1 MSLLDD
7 DTLQMYVQE
16 SLDHLGAIE
25 QDLLTI
31 EAAGAAIDAERVN
44 KVFRAA
50 HSIKGGAGF
59 LGLHTVNE
67 LAHKL
72 ENVLGLVRGGEM
84 VPTPELVNVLLRGF
98 DKLRELMEAVDTS
111 NDADIAEHTVALE
124 GLTTALLPEERKA
137 TVARQHVVALPGGR
151 AAFEV
156 SAFELAEARKGGKQ
170 LYLLEIDLVRDVERR
185 GATPLEVIRELD
197 DGGTIVDCRVDLA
210 AAGTLADPPAEVVL
224 PFFVLYATIV
234 APEIFP
240 TVFELPAERV
250 HPLSDAQVRE
260 VPPPAAQP
268 PKPAP
273 PAPAPQAAPK
283 PPPAAAMPRT
293 AAPGHQPEAS
303 LRVQVRLL
311 DNLMTLAGELVLG
324 RNQLVQALGTGD
336 QRSLEVVTQ
345 HLDLITSELQEAIML
360 TRMQP
365 VGNILNKFPRVVRDL
380 SQKLAKEVELT
391 LEGAEVELD
400 KTIIE
405 GLSDPLTHLVR
416 NAVDHGIEAP
426 SVRVAA
432 GKPAQGTVALRAYH
446 AAGQVLIEITDDGK
460 GLDGDKLAEAAVT
473 KGLLT
478 AEHVRTLSAKE
489 RVHLIFLPGF
499 STATQ
504 VTDVSGRGVGMD
516 VVRTN
521 LDTLGGVVE
530 IDSEV
535 GRGSTIRIKL
545 PLTLAIIPSQV
556 VTCCGQRFAIPQVN
570 MDELL
575 RIPAAQVQ
583 KRLEVVGS
591 AEVVRLRGQLL
602 PLVRLSEVLGMDAT
616 FVDPETGERRP
627 DRRSRLADRRSRTSP
642 LQYTDGAAEAVAE
655 AAAANEA
662 RRTDLDRRYRACS
675 AMNVVVA
682 STGVFRYGLV
692 VDELLDAEEIVV
704 KPLGRHL
711 KQCAG
716 YAGATIMGNGQVAL
730 ILDVTGLAQRAR
742 LASVAGTDRAA
753 QVAREASAGGDERLS
768 DTLLMFRNAPD
779 EQFAAPL
786 ERVQRIEQIRPEQV
800 ETVAG
805 RRVMQHKG
813 GTLPL
818 YCVEDV
824 TPVRSRAP
832 DARLM
837 VLVLAG
843 ARGEVGLLV
852 AGHLDSYH
860 GEAAVDRTALRL
872 PGIAGTLVIAG
883 VTTLVLDLDEFLRRA
898 GSGPPVET
906 ARAAPVQ
913 AN

>member
-1 MSLLDD
+1 
-7 DTLQMYVQE
+7 
-16 SLDHLGAIE
+16 
-25 QDLLTI
+25 
-31 EAAGAAIDAERVN
+31 
-44 KVFRAA
+44 
-50 HSIKGGAGF
+50 
-59 LGLHTVNE
+59 
-67 LAHKL
+67 
-72 ENVLGLVRGGEM
+72 
-84 VPTPELVNVLLRGF
+84 
-98 DKLRELMEAVDTS
+98 
-111 NDADIAEHTVALE
+111 
-124 GLTTALLPEERKA
+124 
-137 TVARQHVVALPGGR
+137 
-151 AAFEV
+151 
-156 SAFELAEARKGGKQ
+156 
-170 LYLLEIDLVRDVERR
+170 
-185 GATPLEVIRELD
+185 
-197 DGGTIVDCRVDLA
+197 
-210 AAGTLADPPAEVVL
+210 
-224 PFFVLYATIV
+224 
-234 APEIFP
+234 
-240 TVFELPAERV
+240 
-250 HPLSDAQVRE
+250 
-260 VPPPAAQP
+260 
-268 PKPAP
+268 
-273 PAPAPQAAPK
+273 
-283 PPPAAAMPRT
+283 MPRK

-345 HLDLITSELQEAIML
+345 RLDLITSELQEAIML

-380 SQKLAKEVELT
+380 SQKLAKEVELS

-416 NAVDHGIEAP
+416 NAVDHGIEVP

-432 GKPAQGTVALRAYH
+432 GKPAQGAVALRAYH
-446 AAGQVLIEITDDGK
+446 SAGQVVIEITDDGK
-460 GLDGDKLAEAAVT
+460 GLDGDKLAEAAVG
-473 KGLLT
+473 KGLIT

-521 LDTLGGVVE
+521 LDRLGGVVE

-556 VTCCGQRFAIPQVN
+556 VGCCGQRFAIPQVN

-627 DRRSRLADRRSRTSP
+627 DRRSRLADRRCRTSP
-642 LQYTDGAAEAVAE
+642 LHYTDGEEGTIAEAS
-655 AAAANEA
+655 AANEA
-662 RRTDLDRRYRACS
+662 RRTDLDRRYHACS
-675 AMNVVVA
+675 AMNIVVA
-682 STGVFRYGLV
+682 STGAFRYGLV

-742 LASVAGTDRAA
+742 LTSVAGTDRAA
-753 QVAREASAGGDERLS
+753 QVAREASVGGDERLS

-824 TPVRSRAP
+824 TPVRSRVP

-843 ARGEVGLLV
+843 ERGEVGLLV
-852 AGHLDSYH
+852 AGPLDSYH
-860 GEAAVDRTALRL
+860 GAAVIDRTALTL

-883 VTTLVLDLDEFLRRA
+883 VTTLVLDLDAFLQRA

-906 ARAAPVQ
+906 ARPAPVQ